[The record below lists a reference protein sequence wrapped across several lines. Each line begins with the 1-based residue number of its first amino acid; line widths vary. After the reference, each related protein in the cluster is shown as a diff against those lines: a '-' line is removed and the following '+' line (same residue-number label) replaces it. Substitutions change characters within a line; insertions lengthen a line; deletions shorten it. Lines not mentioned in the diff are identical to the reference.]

1 MVENNKEGKPLEFYL
16 ENYRKSDPAETV
28 AKCQVP
34 FEDGAFTVKL
44 LGNTYRVTHPDFEIT
59 RIEDNGISY
68 SPLEQNNYAKI
79 LILRY
84 LTESVYIDATGK
96 QLAYR
101 DVPWGE
107 VYLQQFTG
115 RCIKRLAFSYGT
127 KPDLFEKI
135 MLKMGAV
142 ADGKADKAFRV
153 ELLPGLFIWFML
165 WVADEE
171 FPPSSQILFSD
182 NFPTAFKAEDLAVV
196 GDIVIG
202 YMKEVAKEL

>member
-1 MVENNKEGKPLEFYL
+1 MVENNKENKPLEFYL
-16 ENYRKSDPAETV
+16 ENYRNSVPEETLK
-28 AKCQVP
+28 KCRIP
-34 FEDGAFTVKL
+34 FEDGAFTVTL
-44 LGNTYRVTHPDFEIT
+44 LGNTYRITHPDFLIT
-59 RIEDNGISY
+59 RIKGNGIEY

-79 LILRY
+79 LVLRY
-84 LTESVYIDATGK
+84 LTESIVTEATGK

-115 RCIKRLAFSYGT
+115 RCIKRLAYSYGT

-142 ADGKADKAFRV
+142 PDGKADKSFKT
-153 ELLPGLFIWFML
+153 ELFPGLFVWFML
-165 WVADEE
+165 WVADDE

-182 NFPTAFKAEDLAVV
+182 NFPMAFKAEDLAVV
-196 GDIVIG
+196 GDIIIG

>member
-1 MVENNKEGKPLEFYL
+1 MVENNKENKPLEFYL
-16 ENYRKSDPAETV
+16 ENYRNTDPENTK
-28 AKCQVP
+28 AKCRIP

-44 LGNTYRVTHPDFEIT
+44 LGNTYKVSYPDFNIT
-59 RIEDNGISY
+59 RIEDNGIKY

-79 LILRY
+79 LVLRY
-84 LTESVYIDATGK
+84 LTESVIVDAGGK

-115 RCIKRLAFSYGT
+115 RCIMRLAFSYGT
-127 KPDLFEKI
+127 KPDLFERI
-135 MLKMGAV
+135 MLKMGAIP
-142 ADGKADKAFRV
+142 DGKADKSFRI
-153 ELLPGLFIWFML
+153 ELFPGLDVWFML
-165 WVADEE
+165 WVADDE

-182 NFPTAFKAEDLAVV
+182 NFPMAFKAEDLAVV
-196 GDIVIG
+196 GDIIIG